1 MSFITKAIVQSA
13 TIATSARMMG
23 STFRYLETLNPVL
36 QQSRTITDPPTVLK
50 REILTLCLA
59 WTFAL
64 LTNALLKPLVQSR
77 GWSNFRI
84 QFIAA
89 LVGSFM
95 AESIGRTVA
104 YRSRLKAL
112 QAGAGH
118 TLLHPNGIPLHFQL
132 PSTAFRIRLPRT
144 MTGPTSP
151 SSALS
156 PVQPAF
162 STPVPPQIQPSFSV
176 TT

>member
-50 REILTLCLA
+50 REILTLTLA

-104 YRSRLKAL
+104 YRGRLKAL
-112 QAGAGH
+112 QAGTGQSH
-118 TLLHPNGIPLHFQL
+118 SHSDGIPLHFQL
-132 PSTAFRIRLPRT
+132 PSTAFRIRLPKALAS
-144 MTGPTSP
+144 PTTLPAPPPTQQAFSP
-151 SSALS
+151 S
-156 PVQPAF
+156 
-162 STPVPPQIQPSFSV
+162 TPPQAQPSFSV
-176 TT
+176 TA